1 MKKLLAVFL
10 LSCIAL
16 SISAQKKITE
26 HKVKAISGVALGGES
41 FSPEQ
46 VKQKAINDAKIKALK
61 EVGIEENINS
71 YTDFFRA
78 ETENTMEELF
88 TSDILSQIN
97 GTVKNVEV
105 LSSKPSFTTEGQ
117 LKFEVTIKCTVIKY
131 NSARDLAFDAWI
143 EGIKPIYK
151 EGEGLSFTVKPTQPC
166 YVRAFIF
173 TNQSYVLLPN
183 DYEQSNQLLKLTT
196 YQFPDPNLVDSYEM
210 IIENKGLRREL
221 NRLVVVLLKEDLYY
235 TGSVNYKDITD
246 WIMSIPP
253 DERHLESFSFEI
265 YRE

>member
-1 MKKLLAVFL
+1 MEKLLAIIL
-10 LSCIAL
+10 I
-16 SISAQKKITE
+16 I
-26 HKVKAISGVALGGES
+26 GMALGGETL
-41 FSPEQ
+41 SPEQ

-61 EVGIEENINS
+61 ESGIEENINS
-71 YTDFFRA
+71 YSDFFRA
-78 ETENTMEELF
+78 ETENSMEELF

-105 LSSKPSFTTEGQ
+105 LSSKPSFTPEGQ
-117 LKFEVTIKCTVIKY
+117 LKYEVTIKCTVLKY
-131 NSARDLAFDAWI
+131 NSTSDLAFDAWI

-183 DYEQSNQLLKLTT
+183 NYEQSNQLLQQTT
-196 YQFPDPNLVDSYEM
+196 YPFPDPELVDSYELT
-210 IIENKGLRREL
+210 IENKGLQREL

-235 TGSVNYKDITD
+235 TGKVNYKDITD

>member
-1 MKKLLAVFL
+1 MEKLLAIIL
-10 LSCIAL
+10 IIGIAL
-16 SISAQKKITE
+16 SASAQKKLTE
-26 HKVKAISGVALGGES
+26 HKVKAVSGVAFGGETL
-41 FSPEQ
+41 SPEQ

-61 EVGIEENINS
+61 EAGIEENINS

-78 ETENTMEELF
+78 ETENSMEELF

-105 LSSKPSFTTEGQ
+105 LSSKPSFTPEGQ
-117 LKFEVTIKCTVIKY
+117 LKFDVTIKCTVIKY
-131 NSARDLAFDAWI
+131 ESKIDRAFNAWI
-143 EGIKPIYK
+143 DGIKPVYK
-151 EGEGLSFTVKPTQPC
+151 EGDGLSFTIKPTQAC
-166 YVRAFIF
+166 FVRAFVF

-183 DYEQSNQLLKLTT
+183 EYEHSNQLLQQTT

-210 IIENKGLRREL
+210 IIENKGLQREL

-235 TGSVNYKDITD
+235 TGKVNYKDITD